1 MRDPEELLRLGDE
14 AVDAARRAGA
24 DEAELAVTFAKGA
37 SVDFENNDIAVA
49 ISDEELSYGVR
60 VFKDGRSGFA
70 TANDVAHLHQT
81 VQDAL
86 ALAATSLPDP
96 HNGLPSPRPVEF
108 VAGLDDEKVADLTV
122 GSLTRHA
129 GTLLARVRQLDA
141 RPSIDSGTVGAVV
154 VSRAIVSTA
163 GVRVGERTSR
173 ITTSLFGMAV
183 EDGRPGSF
191 VVEAK
196 GSRSADQIAED
207 IEGCAEGFVLKAL
220 GALNP
225 GKGRSYRGAVLFS
238 PQAVHS
244 LLVSNLS
251 TMISSPFIRKGRSPL
266 GGKLGDI
273 VASPLL
279 TLTDRPDEPGA
290 YGASS
295 FDREG
300 QPRRPFT
307 LIDRGRFAAI
317 PYNHYEARAADQ
329 PEGSTGHASGGAENL
344 PGVGFSRLELAAGP
358 GGFSEA
364 IEAVGEIIE
373 VTRFSGSTN
382 VVTGE
387 FSGVVKAGF
396 LRKGNEK
403 RPVTEVL
410 IAGNLL
416 DAYRSV
422 LAVSEDTERLLGL
435 HTMPALLV
443 DGVSVTAG

>member
-1 MRDPEELLRLGDE
+1 MKNPEELLRLGDE
-14 AVDAARRAGA
+14 AVEAARRAGA
-24 DEAELAVTFAKGA
+24 DEAEVAVTFAKGA

-49 ISDEELSYGVR
+49 ISDEELAYGVR
-60 VFKDGRSGFA
+60 VFKNGRLGFA
-70 TANDVAHLHQT
+70 TANDAAHLSQT
-81 VQDAL
+81 VADAL
-86 ALAATSLPDP
+86 ALASTSLPDP
-96 HNGLPSPRPVEF
+96 NNGLPSPRPVDF
-108 VAGLDDEKVADLTV
+108 VEGLDDEKVGELTV

-129 GTLLARVRQLDA
+129 GELLETVRRLDS
-141 RPSIDSGTVGAVV
+141 RPSIDSGSVGAIV
-154 VSRAIVSTA
+154 VSRAVVSTV
-163 GVRVGERTSR
+163 GVRVAERTSR
-173 ITTSLFGMAV
+173 VTTSLFGMAV

-191 VVEAK
+191 VVQAT
-196 GSRSADQIAED
+196 GSRSADHFHRD
-207 IEGCAEGFVLKAL
+207 IESCAEGFVAKAL

-225 GKGRSYRGAVLFS
+225 GKGRSYRGVVLFS

-244 LLVSNLS
+244 LLVSNFV

-266 GGKLGDI
+266 GEKLGSI

-279 TLTDRPDEPGA
+279 TLTDRPDERGA

-300 QPRRPFT
+300 QPRRVFT
-307 LIDRGRFAAI
+307 ILDKGRFAAI
-317 PYNHYEARAADQ
+317 PYNHYEARAAGQ
-329 PEGSTGHASGGAENL
+329 PEGSTGHAQGGAESL
-344 PGVGFSRLELAAGP
+344 PGVGFSRLDLSPGA
-358 GGFSEA
+358 GGFDDA
-364 IEAVGEIIE
+364 LDAAGEIIE

-382 VVTGE
+382 AVTGE

-396 LRKGNEK
+396 LRKGTER

-416 DAYRSV
+416 DAYQSV
-422 LAVSEDTERLLGL
+422 LAVSEDRERLFGL